1 MKGSQRTNISE
12 IIKEEM
18 CMSDQMNFQNNIN
31 PTQKYS
37 YVS

>member
-31 PTQKYS
+31 PMQKYS
-37 YVS
+37 YVL